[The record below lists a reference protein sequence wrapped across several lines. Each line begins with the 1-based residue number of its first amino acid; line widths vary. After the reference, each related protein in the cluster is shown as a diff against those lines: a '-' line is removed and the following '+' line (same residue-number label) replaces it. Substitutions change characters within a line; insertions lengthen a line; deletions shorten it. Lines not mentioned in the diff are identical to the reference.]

1 MSTKE
6 LAYSIFETLTE
17 KQLEGFILL
26 FSGSNDETAEPRP
39 KAGTLK
45 GSLADCANPDLIPF
59 EKEAWAD
66 AAVEKYTRNFC
77 RAGALLPPF
86 DKLPC

>member
-26 FSGSNDETAEPRP
+26 FSGNTEKTAEPRP

-45 GSLADCANPDLIPF
+45 GALADYADPNLISK
-59 EKEAWAD
+59 EK
-66 AAVEKYTRNFC
+66 AAYRK
-77 RAGALLPPF
+77 
-86 DKLPC
+86 KK

>member
-26 FSGSNDETAEPRP
+26 FSGNNEKAAEARP

-45 GSLADCANPDLIPF
+45 GALADYADPNLISQ
-59 EKEAWAD
+59 EKEAWAN
-66 AAVEKYTRNFC
+66 AAAEKYKNSGR
-77 RAGALLPPF
+77 
-86 DKLPC
+86 

>member
-26 FSGSNDETAEPRP
+26 FSGNERSEEQRP

-45 GSLADCANPDLIPF
+45 GALAEYADPALIAK

-66 AAVEKYTRNFC
+66 AAVEKYKNS
-77 RAGALLPPF
+77 
-86 DKLPC
+86 

>member
-26 FSGSNDETAEPRP
+26 FSGGNEEIAEPRP
-39 KAGTLK
+39 KAASLK
-45 GSLADCANPDLIPF
+45 GILSDCADPDLIQF
-59 EKEAWAD
+59 EKEAWAN
-66 AAVEKYTRNFC
+66 AAVEKYENFG
-77 RAGALLPPF
+77 R
-86 DKLPC
+86 

>member
-1 MSTKE
+1 MSIKE

-26 FSGSNDETAEPRP
+26 FSGGNEKSAETRP

-45 GSLADCANPDLIPF
+45 GALAEYADNSLISR

-66 AAVEKYTRNFC
+66 AAAEK
-77 RAGALLPPF
+77 
-86 DKLPC
+86 

>member
-26 FSGSNDETAEPRP
+26 FSGNNEKSAEPRP

-45 GSLADCANPDLIPF
+45 GALADCADPDLISQ
-59 EKEAWAD
+59 EKEAWAN
-66 AAVEKYTRNFC
+66 AAAEKYKNSGR
-77 RAGALLPPF
+77 
-86 DKLPC
+86 

>member
-26 FSGSNDETAEPRP
+26 FSGNNEKSDEHRP

-45 GSLADCANPDLIPF
+45 GALAEHADPNLISQ
-59 EKEAWAD
+59 EKEAWAN
-66 AAVEKYTRNFC
+66 AAAEKYKNSGR
-77 RAGALLPPF
+77 
-86 DKLPC
+86 